1 VIGRAARPAD
11 GGRFAFDCRSIS
23 WLGKAMG
30 ADAADHSRFEST
42 AFSTCTD
49 LDDCKAKFKWAK
61 LRADLTDAD
70 IAKVR

>member
-1 VIGRAARPAD
+1 
-11 GGRFAFDCRSIS
+11 
-23 WLGKAMG
+23 MG